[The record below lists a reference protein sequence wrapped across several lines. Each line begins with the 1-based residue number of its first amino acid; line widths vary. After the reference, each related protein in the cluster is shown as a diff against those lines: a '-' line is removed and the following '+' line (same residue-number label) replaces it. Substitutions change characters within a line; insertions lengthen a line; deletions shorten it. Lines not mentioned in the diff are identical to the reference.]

1 MTGPPTGSDP
11 LNALAE
17 EFVERYRRGERPA
30 LSEFAARHPD
40 LAEEI
45 QELFPALVMMEDLG
59 SVGGQPAPPGPA
71 AVPEQLGDFR
81 ILREIGRGGMGVV
94 YEAAQESLGRHVALK
109 ILPFHNLMEASHL
122 ERFRREARA
131 AAQLHHTNIV
141 PVFGVGEHEGI
152 HYYAMQYIQG
162 QSLDEVIEEVK
173 KLRAAKP
180 GAKDASPRPPSASVA
195 GALLAG
201 EFERA
206 GVDGALG
213 EAHGRPPMGLET
225 ANPPAPTVAGSSSQL
240 TRRPDVQYFH
250 SVARMGVQVADA
262 LHYAH
267 RQGILHRDIK
277 PSNLLL
283 DLRGTVWVTD
293 FGLAKAEDSGE
304 LTRTG
309 DIVGTV
315 RFMPPERLDGRS
327 EPRGDIYSLGVAL
340 YEMLTL
346 RPAFADT
353 QRSRLMERILHDEPP
368 RPRKFDPAIP
378 ADLETIVLTAM
389 AKAPADRYA
398 TAEALADD
406 LRRFL
411 ADRPIRARRSS
422 WAEKG
427 WRWCRRNPGVAG
439 LSGAVAALVVVLL
452 IGSAVAVVLR
462 RDKERAEQAEAR
474 AVAAEREVQ
483 IRSHLNR
490 AMAYRRSGQSGQRFL
505 CLAEAAEALK
515 LNPDAEVRRDL
526 SREVLACLALP
537 DLHLNPARPWA
548 DYPADTV
555 STDFDDSLEIYAR
568 ADAQGRCSIRRVAGD
583 QEIASLPGFGVPAK
597 VVLSPNGR
605 FAALCVIDVNLKDG
619 RFQVWQLDGPKPRL
633 LFQESTVSYWCID
646 FRQDSEQVAFAH
658 TDGAISVYD
667 LATGRRRHHLAPR
680 GIVQEVVTALHPTE
694 PVIAVGSYFSKVVQ
708 LRDVRTG
715 AVRAA
720 LPHPYSASGV
730 AWHPA
735 GLMLAASCGDDTD
748 IQLYDGATFKL
759 VRTLHGNNRGTRI
772 AFNHAGDRLV
782 SQGWGGGVQ
791 LWDVD
796 TGQLLFSTP
805 PVSSAS
811 LRFSRD
817 DRWLAGYAQGH
828 KVGVWQVSDG
838 RDHRTLVR
846 SSLPTK
852 AEPKSLA
859 VHKDGRLLAVGW
871 SDGLGFW
878 DLESGVELGF
888 VPIQGGVRSLLFEPS
903 GALLTNGLSRL
914 YRWRVQPDT
923 ADPGTLRIG
932 PPEPLALPGSDG
944 GIVQSRD
951 GGVLVQAHR
960 GRDRRAGAWLLHA
973 DRPGKPVG
981 LEKGKDISF
990 VSVSPDGRWIT
1001 TGVFFDS
1008 TIKVWEAVQ
1017 FWEGP
1022 GEQRPAKEFTGPGH
1036 RGCWFSPDG
1045 RWLGTGHDGNRLYA
1059 VDSWTEGPQLGGGGF
1074 AAFSPDGRLAVLE
1087 TRTGA
1092 VRLVESATGKEVA
1105 LLEDPNLDPVMAAV
1119 FTPDGERL
1127 ITLTN
1132 DRVKGAHVWELK
1144 AVRQALRWLAGEAD
1158 RPPGPLAAP
1167 ALRPTPLRL
1176 DIDRSGLPDAA
1187 ETGVVAWSLALALQP
1202 LNPVAYYR
1210 RAMSYATLRQEAEAV
1225 ADCRRAAA
1233 LHPGWPALVA
1243 GTPARS
1249 VDLNN
1254 LAWWL
1259 AVKPA
1264 SAADGRLA
1272 VVLAEQAVK
1281 LDETNAEHRNTLGV
1295 AYYRAGRFAEAVG
1308 QLQTS
1313 LEETRGQADAHNLY
1327 FLAMSHQALGEPAK
1341 ARACY
1346 DEAVAWRKRRK
1357 SLPSGWDAELT
1368 AFHAEAAAALDL
1380 TP

>member
-1 MTGPPTGSDP
+1 MMTDPPTGSDP

-17 EFVERYRRGERPA
+17 EFVERFRRGERPA
-30 LSEFAARHPD
+30 LSEYAARHPE
-40 LAEEI
+40 LAAEI
-45 QELFPALVMMEDLG
+45 HELFPALVMMEDLG
-59 SVGGQPAPPGPA
+59 SVDGQPVRAGPA
-71 AVPEQLGDFR
+71 AVPEQLGEFR

-109 ILPFHNLMEASHL
+109 ILPFHNLMEPSHL

-152 HYYAMQYIQG
+152 HFYAMQYIQG

-173 KLRAAKP
+173 KLRASKP
-180 GAKDASPRPPSASVA
+180 EAVDLPPRPRGVSVA
-195 GALLAG
+195 ASLLTG
-201 EFERA
+201 EFA
-206 GVDGALG
+206 GGDAPG
-213 EAHGRPPMGLET
+213 EAHGSPAVGLET
-225 ANPPAPTVAGSSSQL
+225 ANSSTGTIAGSSSQL
-240 TRRPDVQYFH
+240 TRRPDVQYFR
-250 SVARMGVQVADA
+250 SVARVGVQVADA

-283 DLRGTVWVTD
+283 DLRGIVWITD

-315 RFMPPERLDGRS
+315 RFMPPERLDGHS
-327 EPRGDIYSLGVAL
+327 EPRGDIYSLGVTL

-398 TAEALADD
+398 TATALADD

-422 WAEKG
+422 WVEKT
-427 WRWCRRNPGVAG
+427 WRWCRRNPGLAG

-452 IGSAVAVVLR
+452 IGTAIAIVLR

-474 AVAAEREVQ
+474 AVTAEREVK

-490 AMAYRRSGQSGQRFL
+490 AMAYRRSGQDGQRFL

-537 DLHLNPARPWA
+537 DLYLNPARPWA
-548 DYPADTV
+548 DYPAGTV
-555 STDFDDSLEIYAR
+555 SMDFDDSLEIYAR

-583 QEIASLPGFGVPAK
+583 QEIASLPGLGVPTK

-619 RFQVWQLDGPKPRL
+619 RFQVWQLDGSEPRL
-633 LFQESTVSYWCID
+633 LFRESAVSYWCVE
-646 FRQDSEQVAFAH
+646 FRHDSGQVAFAH

-667 LATGRRRHHLAPR
+667 LASGKRLHRLESR
-680 GIVQEVVTALHPTE
+680 GIGREVVMALHPTE
-694 PVIAVGSYFSKVVQ
+694 PVIAVGSFFSNVVQ
-708 LRDVRTG
+708 IRDVRTG

-720 LPHPYSASGV
+720 LPHPYRASGV
-730 AWHPA
+730 AWHSA
-735 GLMLAASCGDDTD
+735 GLMLATSSGEDAS
-748 IQLYDGATFKL
+748 IQLYDGVTFEL
-759 VRTLHGNNRGTRI
+759 VRTLRCKSYGTRI

-782 SQGWGGGVQ
+782 GQGWGGSVQ
-791 LWDVD
+791 LWDTE
-796 TGQLLFSTP
+796 TGQLLFSAS
-805 PVSSAS
+805 PVSSPT
-811 LRFSRD
+811 LRFSGD
-817 DRWLAGYAQGH
+817 DHWLAGCVQGH

-852 AEPKSLA
+852 TAPTSAA
-859 VHKDGRLLAVGW
+859 VHQDGRLLAVGW
-871 SDGLGFW
+871 HDGLGFW

-914 YRWRVQPDT
+914 YRWRIQPDT
-923 ADPGTLRIG
+923 ADPSTLRIG

-951 GGVLVQAHR
+951 GRVLVQAHR
-960 GRDRRAGAWLLHA
+960 GRDRRAGAWLLLA
-973 DRPGKPVG
+973 DRPGKPFG
-981 LEKGKDISF
+981 IETGKDIF
-990 VSVSPDGRWIT
+990 LAAVSPDGRWIA
-1001 TGVFFDS
+1001 TGIFFGS
-1008 TIKVWEAVQ
+1008 TTIKVWEAPTAR
-1017 FWEGP
+1017 EDS
-1022 GEQRPAKEFTGPGH
+1022 GERPPVKEFTGTG
-1036 RGCWFSPDG
+1036 RQGCWFSPDG
-1045 RWLGTGHDGNRLYA
+1045 RWLVTGHDGNRLYA
-1059 VDSWTEGPQLGGGGF
+1059 VGSWEEGPRLGEGGF
-1074 AAFSPDGRLAVLE
+1074 AAFSPDGRLAVLG
-1087 TRTGA
+1087 TGAGA
-1092 VRLVESATGKEVA
+1092 VRLVEVATGKEVA
-1105 LLEDPNLDPVMAAV
+1105 LLEDPNLDPAIGAV

-1127 ITLTN
+1127 VTLTN

-1144 AVRQALRWLAGEAD
+1144 AVRQARRWLAGEMD
-1158 RPPGPLAAP
+1158 HLPDPLSAP
-1167 ALRPTPLRL
+1167 APPPAPLRL
-1176 DIDRSGLPDAA
+1176 NIDRSGLPDAA
-1187 ETGVVAWSLALALQP
+1187 ETGIVAWSLALAWQP
-1202 LNPVAYYR
+1202 LNPVAHFR
-1210 RAMSYATLRQEAEAV
+1210 RALAYAALRREDEAV

-1233 LHPGWPALVA
+1233 WCPDWPALV
-1243 GTPARS
+1243 GRTPARS

-1259 AVKPA
+1259 VMQPA
-1264 SAADGRLA
+1264 AAADARLA
-1272 VVLAEQAVK
+1272 VALAEQAVK
-1281 LDETNAEHRNTLGV
+1281 LDATNAEHRNTLGV
-1295 AYYRAGRFAEAVG
+1295 AYYRAGRFADAVG
-1308 QLQTS
+1308 QLQTC

-1327 FLAMSHQALGEPAK
+1327 FLAMAHQALGEPAE

-1346 DEAVAWRKRRK
+1346 DEAVAWRRK
-1357 SLPSGWDAELT
+1357 KNYLPSGWDAELK
-1368 AFHAEAAAALDL
+1368 AFHAEAAAALGL